1 MSAPIENMQENEF
14 CEIEATVASGFE
26 NVVKEDAE
34 EKLNVPVDAK
44 RGRIAFKV
52 PMKDVKKVIFIKLSL
67 MFVMIYCFSR
77 MK

>member
-34 EKLNVPVDAK
+34 EKFNVPVDAK

-52 PMKDVKKVIFIKLSL
+52 PMKDVKKVIVYYKTFIDVNYDLPVL
-67 MFVMIYCFSR
+67 F
-77 MK
+77 

>member
-1 MSAPIENMQENEF
+1 MKNMQECEL

-34 EKLNVPVDAK
+34 EKFNVPVDAK

-52 PMKDVKKVIFIKLSL
+52 PMKDVKKVIVQYNFNRCLLRFI
-67 MFVMIYCFSR
+67 V
-77 MK
+77 

>member
-34 EKLNVPVDAK
+34 EKFNVPVDAK

-52 PMKDVKKVIFIKLSL
+52 PMKDVKKVIIIKLLL
-67 MFVMIYCFSR
+67 MFVMIHCFSLLR
-77 MK
+77 

>member
-14 CEIEATVASGFE
+14 SEIEATVASGFE

-34 EKLNVPVDAK
+34 EKFNVPVDAK

-52 PMKDVKKVIFIKLSL
+52 PMKDVKKVINHYKTFIDVYDDIL
-67 MFVMIYCFSR
+67 F
-77 MK
+77 

>member
-14 CEIEATVASGFE
+14 CELEATVASGFE

-34 EKLNVPVDAK
+34 EKFNVPVDAK

-52 PMKDVKKVIFIKLSL
+52 PMKDVKKVIIIKLSL
-67 MFVMIYCFSR
+67 MFVMIHCFSR
-77 MK
+77 LK